1 MFDKEVLKGIF
12 FEKLV
17 LKIIALASCLLL
29 AFLAVSGGL
38 LPLVGFAL
46 IPFIFCFLIVC
57 IKKPFISFLF
67 LFTVCFFIM
76 GILRYVR
83 IPMPPSLV
91 VDLAILFNFIVL
103 ALHHLYQNYNAKFK
117 LPAYF
122 FISLCWTA
130 YCFVEVFNP
139 MGTFGNWLGTIRAT
153 GIYIILFQFLVY
165 YIFKDVQKLRGFLI
179 FWAVLILLAALK
191 GMGQKFI
198 GMDTDEKIWLYTL
211 GAHTHVIYSGIRYF
225 SFFTDAANFGC
236 HMGLAMVVFSILFLY
251 EKDKGIRFFYLI
263 VAAFALYGMLISGT
277 RSAMAIPVAGY
288 AFYIVLLKQWRL
300 MVIGSVLFVAVFCFL
315 SLTTIGNGNADIR
328 RMRTAFQFK
337 QDASFNLRQENQQR
351 MKLFMGEYPIGLG
364 LGSAKNAGEGDLLHG
379 LPTDTSFVFIWV
391 ESGVIG
397 LVLYIFIWICCLVSC
412 FYFVWFKLKDPMI
425 RGICSACG
433 AGIAGM
439 MLAGY
444 GNEVLHQFPTG
455 ETIYILMAIAM
466 LCPYLDKNKQ
476 NEAQVT

>member
-1 MFDKEVLKGIF
+1 MFDKEVLKGVL
-12 FEKLV
+12 FEKLG
-17 LKIIALASCLLL
+17 LKIIAIVSCFLL

-57 IKKPFISFLF
+57 VKNPLISFLS
-67 LFTVCFFIM
+67 LFAVCFFIM

-103 ALHHLYQNYNAKFK
+103 ALNHLYHNYNSKFK
-117 LPAYF
+117 LPAFF

-139 MGTFGNWLGTIRAT
+139 IGSFGNWLGTIRAT

-165 YIFKDVQKLRGFLI
+165 YIFKDTKKLKTFLI
-179 FWAVLILLAALK
+179 FWAVLTLLASLK
-191 GMGQKFI
+191 AIGQKFI
-198 GMDTDEKIWLYTL
+198 GLDIDEKIWLYTL

-236 HMGLAMVVFSILFLY
+236 HMGMAMVVFSILFIY
-251 EKDKGIRFFYLI
+251 EKNKTIRIFYLI
-263 VAAFALYGMLISGT
+263 VTVFALYGMMISGT
-277 RSAMAIPVAGY
+277 RTAMAIPVAGY
-288 AFYIVLLKQWRL
+288 AFYIILLKQWRL
-300 MVIGSVLFVAVFCFL
+300 VVVGTCLFIAVFCFL
-315 SLTTIGNGNADIR
+315 SLTTIGNSNADIR

-337 QDASFNLRQENQQR
+337 QDASFNLRKENQQR
-351 MKLFMGEYPIGLG
+351 MKSFMGDYPIGLG
-364 LGSAKNAGEGDLLHG
+364 LGAAKNAGEGDLLHG

-397 LVLYIFIWICCLVSC
+397 LILYIFIWVCCLALC

-425 RGICSACG
+425 RGICSAAA

-439 MLAGY
+439 MVAGY

-476 NEAQVT
+476 NGVQVS

>member
-1 MFDKEVLKGIF
+1 MFERELLKGF
-12 FEKLV
+12 LFEKHG
-17 LKIIALASCLLL
+17 LKIIAILGCILL
-29 AFLAVSGGL
+29 AFLAVSGGV
-38 LPLVGFAL
+38 LPLIGFAL
-46 IPFIFCFLIVC
+46 IPFIFCFLLVC
-57 IKKPFISFLF
+57 IKNPFISFLF

-76 GILRYVR
+76 GILRYVS

-91 VDLAILFNFIVL
+91 VDLVILFNFIVL
-103 ALHHLYQNYNAKFK
+103 ALNHLYHNYNSKFK
-117 LPAYF
+117 LPPF
-122 FISLCWTA
+122 FYVSLCWTV
-130 YCFVEVFNP
+130 YCLVEIFNP
-139 MGTFGNWLGTIRAT
+139 SGTFGNWLGTIRAIA
-153 GIYIILFQFLVY
+153 IYIILFQFLVY

-179 FWAVLILLAALK
+179 FWAVLVLLAALK
-191 GMGQKFI
+191 AMGQKFI

-236 HMGLAMVVFSILFLY
+236 HMGLAMVVFSILFFY
-251 EKDKGIRFFYLI
+251 EKDKGVRFFYFI
-263 VAAFALYGMLISGT
+263 VAAFAMYGMLISGT

-300 MVIGSVLFVAVFCFL
+300 MVIGSILFVAVFCFL
-315 SLTTIGNGNADIR
+315 SLTTIGNSNADIR

-337 QDASFNLRQENQQR
+337 EDASFNLRKENQKK
-351 MKLFMGEYPIGLG
+351 MKAFMGDYPIGLG
-364 LGSAKNAGEGDLLHG
+364 LGAAKNAGEDDLLHG

-391 ESGVIG
+391 ETGVIG
-397 LVLYIFIWICCLVSC
+397 LVLYIFIWLCCLALC

-425 RGICSACG
+425 RGICSAAA

-439 MLAGY
+439 LLAGY

-476 NEAQVT
+476 NGVIS